1 MLKLMDQYQ
10 IRRLPVVR
18 EPHLVGMISEVGF
31 AHYVSGNRIDH
42 FVEI

>member
-31 AHYVSGNRIDH
+31 AHNVSENRIDH